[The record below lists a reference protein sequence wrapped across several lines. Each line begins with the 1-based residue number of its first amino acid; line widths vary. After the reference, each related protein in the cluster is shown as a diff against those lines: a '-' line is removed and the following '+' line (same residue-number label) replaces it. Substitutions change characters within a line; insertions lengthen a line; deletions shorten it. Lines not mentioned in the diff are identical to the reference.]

1 MCLYQLVSY
10 KLCKF
15 NLYYDRGAAKGMEM
29 DVCAAYGQVTKTQ
42 SAPLPPAEKVY
53 DNI

>member
-1 MCLYQLVSY
+1 MFVCIMLISCV
-10 KLCKF
+10 
-15 NLYYDRGAAKGMEM
+15 NYDRGAAKGMEM
-29 DVCAAYGQVTKTQ
+29 DVCAAYGQVTTTQ